1 MDLTAPFVDA
11 AGWQEI
17 VQFRKLK
24 LPSSE
29 SYDGSAEKPVRRLC
43 PPPPLVPLSLT
54 CQTAA
59 LFKTTSS
66 LYSQGT
72 DVDPWVD
79 SRGDW
84 NIPKLLGLSDTI
96 RATLAQG
103 KKLSFAEIEDLNF
116 VLDMMVVDELDDD
129 TAQRITFPAVQR
141 ARLDELLADVLRA
154 CERATTHGLVVETG
168 LGSETDAASRL
179 QKHWQSRFQSEYAG
193 IEKYR
198 FDILRAESLQD
209 VTFSAVA
216 SDGLGVWV
224 PKEAT
229 NKEIS
234 VAEGN
239 TQFIPGQ

>member
-1 MDLTAPFVDA
+1 M
-11 AGWQEI
+11 
-17 VQFRKLK
+17 
-24 LPSSE
+24 
-29 SYDGSAEKPVRRLC
+29 
-43 PPPPLVPLSLT
+43 
-54 CQTAA
+54 
-59 LFKTTSS
+59 FKTTSS

-72 DVDPWVD
+72 DFDPWVD
-79 SRGDW
+79 SGGDW

-103 KKLSFAEIEDLNF
+103 KKLSFAEVEDLNF

-141 ARLDELLADVLRA
+141 ARLDELLADMLRA
-154 CERATTHGLVVETG
+154 CERATTTHGLVVETG
-168 LGSETDAASRL
+168 LGSEVDAASRL

-193 IEKYR
+193 TEKYR
-198 FDILRAESLQD
+198 LDILRAESLQD

-229 NKEIS
+229 NEEIS